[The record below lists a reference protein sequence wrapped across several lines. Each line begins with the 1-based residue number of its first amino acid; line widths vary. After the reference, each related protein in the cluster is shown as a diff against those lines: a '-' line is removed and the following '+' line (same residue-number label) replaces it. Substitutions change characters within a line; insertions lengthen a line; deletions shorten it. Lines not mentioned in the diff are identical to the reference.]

1 MDPSF
6 VSKLLDE
13 DEVDSTHSG
22 ADVEA
27 FTAALNR
34 DISVDMS
41 APTIAQ
47 QPNPPGASLATDSN
61 STPNQL
67 IDDWHASSKED
78 DAVHQSLQQEEQT
91 GIDAQEQQPSQVE
104 PIKHPESAEYQHQQ
118 PDHQTEHEK
127 PTVQSENPFTDP
139 QHLQKDHP
147 VEKISVSNS
156 QESSVH
162 QSQQDKL
169 KHPESQQQG
178 LTQQLNEQQASTSDQ
193 TSNQMKRMKSGSV
206 PFTMLIPILRPHL
219 DKDRNMQLDAVFA
232 KLRSNEITKEHF
244 LRVIRNIVGDP
255 MLRQAAQKVQA
266 QMAGRSS
273 QISSTQS
280 ELQASQ
286 QQASRGTQ
294 QVVEGQ
300 SVSQLHS
307 ISSQQQRSQT
317 SASVQQYVEGQ
328 SVLQLQHISPVSLQK
343 VQKSTTQQS
352 QATAGQTDMS
362 TVKSN
367 VDNQSILLG
376 HPPAQVPSTGVSVLK
391 QEREVSLVSVQAVN
405 KQQQLSQHSPSSL
418 PMYGAT
424 VTNFNSQ
431 ILPRPAGT
439 SSVVSRKSQIQDSPM
454 RQLTPQG
461 ILSMHP
467 GSSQPANIMNT
478 SKYDVQSAVT
488 ESSRHGGTVSHF
500 TSHISAQQSQPS
512 RQSSTSKEQKA
523 SPLSTT
529 PFVKQE
535 VAEQAIELESRSQIS
550 PLQGSFGTRHV
561 DQGNAAPSSSK
572 VEAVEKQTSRVT
584 FSAST
589 STVTTNQM
597 PGSMTSPLESGMQG
611 RSQIPSATPPV
622 ATGVSARTPPKK
634 TSVGQKKPL
643 DTQSTP
649 SPASKKQKVSGA
661 YHDQSIEQ
669 LNDVTAVS
677 GVNLREEEE
686 QLLSAPKEESRASEA
701 TRRVVR
707 EEEEKLILQKGPLHK
722 KIAEIMSKCGIK
734 NISTDVERCLS
745 LGVEERLRGLISNM
759 IRLSRQRVDIEKARH
774 QIVVT
779 SDVRRQILMMSKKAK
794 EEWERKQ
801 AEEAEKLRKQN
812 VGEGNGGSEA
822 DREKD
827 EAGRSKSLKSKEE
840 DDKMRATAA
849 NVAARA
855 AVGGDDMLSKWQLM
869 AEQARQ
875 KREGGVEAVSAGV
888 PGRATAA
895 AAAAARKP
903 LLSSSRTSKEQQ
915 EGEKKTPLR
924 SPATGGMRKF
934 GRMVP
939 HPKVIRSISTK
950 DVIAV
955 LEREPQMT
963 KSSLIFRLYDGAPA
977 SSPLD

>member
-6 VSKLLDE
+6 
-13 DEVDSTHSG
+13 THSG

-104 PIKHPESAEYQHQQ
+104 LIKHPESAETRKTYCSVR
-118 PDHQTEHEK
+118 K
-127 PTVQSENPFTDP
+127 SFTDP

-343 VQKSTTQQS
+343 P
-352 QATAGQTDMS
+352 
-362 TVKSN
+362 VKSN

-405 KQQQLSQHSPSSL
+405 KQQLSQHSPSSL

-439 SSVVSRKSQIQDSPM
+439 SSVVSRKSQIQDSQM

-523 SPLSTT
+523 NPLSTT

-535 VAEQAIELESRSQIS
+535 VAEQAIELESRPQIS

-597 PGSMTSPLESGMQG
+597 PGSMTSPLESVMQG

-707 EEEEKLILQKGPLHK
+707 EEEEKLILQKGPFIK
-722 KIAEIMSKCGIK
+722 KSVLISVLVAVSKCGIK

-888 PGRATAA
+888 PGRATT

-977 SSPLD
+977 SSPSD